1 MSYDG
6 IVYYLILFRQ
16 WLMSSVLFKRTN
28 IIHNLPVT
36 CNDWHF
42 TNTWKAF
49 GWQHHFA
56 HKTSLSPPPLIEVP
70 VPNQKSQRSSLLFIE
85 VPVPNQKSQRSSLL
99 FIEVPV
105 PNQKVSDHRYSL
117 LKCLYQIR
125 KVSDHRYCLL
135 KCLYQIRKSAII
147 ATVY

>member
-1 MSYDG
+1 MHNKLIQLHTYDETWYSQLYFGSKLTIIAIMSYDG
-6 IVYYLILFRQ
+6 LVYYLIFRQ

-56 HKTSLSPPPLIEVP
+56 NKTSLSPPPFIEVS
-70 VPNQKSQRSSLLFIE
+70 VSNQKSQR
-85 VPVPNQKSQRSSLL
+85 
-99 FIEVPV
+99 
-105 PNQKVSDHRYSL
+105 
-117 LKCLYQIR
+117 
-125 KVSDHRYCLL
+125 
-135 KCLYQIRKSAII
+135 
-147 ATVY
+147 